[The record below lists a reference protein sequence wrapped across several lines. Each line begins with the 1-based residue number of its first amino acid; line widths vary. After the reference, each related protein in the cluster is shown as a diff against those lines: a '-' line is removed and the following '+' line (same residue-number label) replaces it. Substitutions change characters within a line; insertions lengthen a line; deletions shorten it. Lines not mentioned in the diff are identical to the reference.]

1 MRMRTMPTMA
11 KGVTI
16 SRRTIGLL
24 LCLIALLVILP
35 FGALGLLLIDQNTQY
50 SLSPDV
56 AHARGS
62 TVIASRAALSAMRS
76 ASDKI
81 LGIGRPVRL
90 VIAAIDVNA
99 PVEAVE
105 ILSNGE
111 LATPGQSPWNDV
123 GWYEPGPRPGNP
135 GSAVIDGHLDRPGGY
150 PAVFWRLRDLH
161 VGDSVV
167 VIDAYGKTVRFAV
180 RRVVFY
186 SAETAPFEDIFG
198 SQGGIQLNLITCAG
212 DWIPEQHQ
220 TALRLVVYTSLA

>member
-1 MRMRTMPTMA
+1 
-11 KGVTI
+11 
-16 SRRTIGLL
+16 
-24 LCLIALLVILP
+24 
-35 FGALGLLLIDQNTQY
+35 
-50 SLSPDV
+50 
-56 AHARGS
+56 
-62 TVIASRAALSAMRS
+62 MRS

-90 VIAAIDVNA
+90 VIAAIGVNA